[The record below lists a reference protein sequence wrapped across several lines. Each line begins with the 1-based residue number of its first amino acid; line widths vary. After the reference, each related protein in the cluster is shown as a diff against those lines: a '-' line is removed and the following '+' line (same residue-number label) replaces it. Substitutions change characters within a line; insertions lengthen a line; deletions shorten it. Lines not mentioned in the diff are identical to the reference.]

1 MIQVI
6 TITPD
11 TNASDELISEYHAAR
26 SLVERFNGP
35 WSKEAARHLGFIIRL
50 LEEAKS
56 SAV

>member
-1 MIQVI
+1 MIV
-6 TITPD
+6 ITPD
-11 TNASDELISEYHAAR
+11 ANGFDELISEYIRAR
-26 SLVERFNGP
+26 ALVERFNGP